1 MEKQEPTQRDVRAIL
16 MSMLLDMSRFD
27 RLTHDG
33 RRPSKLGPAI
43 RDQTAAMIDRFY
55 AAKLAVTF
63 AISAEPSLVLDG
75 VSS

>member
-1 MEKQEPTQRDVRAIL
+1 MEKQKPTQRDVRAIL
-16 MSMLLDMSRFD
+16 NVDVMDVSPFD
-27 RLTHDG
+27 RLTRDG

-43 RDQTAAMIDRFY
+43 GDQTAAMIDRFY

-75 VSS
+75 VNS